1 MKRLIGIN
9 MLRGAAMDY
18 YQRLGVSRTAS
29 ANAIRAAYRSLAQRF
44 HPDHA
49 GAASAQS
56 FREIQEA
63 YETLKMP
70 SRRREYDSSLRSPSR
85 AIPVTVIQSR
95 PAASG
100 VSPEPLAPPVAHYD
114 PFAEFDR
121 FFAQVSRLFD
131 ECL

>member
-1 MKRLIGIN
+1 
-9 MLRGAAMDY
+9 MDY

-29 ANAIRAAYRSLAQRF
+29 LGAIRAAYRNLAQRY

-63 YETLKMP
+63 YETLKIP
-70 SRRREYDSSLRSPSR
+70 SRRREYDSSLRSPARS
-85 AIPVTVIQSR
+85 IPVTVIQSR
-95 PAASG
+95 SGAVSVVPESLAA
-100 VSPEPLAPPVAHYD
+100 PVRHYD

-121 FFAQVSRLFD
+121 FFAQVSRFFD
-131 ECL
+131 DDWF

>member
-1 MKRLIGIN
+1 
-9 MLRGAAMDY
+9 MDF
-18 YQRLGVSRTAS
+18 YQTLGVPRTAS
-29 ANAIRAAYRSLAQRF
+29 ADAIRAAYRNRAQRY

-63 YETLKMP
+63 YETLRVP

-85 AIPVTVIQSR
+85 SIPVTVIQSR
-95 PAASG
+95 TGAA
-100 VSPEPLAPPVAHYD
+100 VVAPEPLARPERHYD

-131 ECL
+131 WF